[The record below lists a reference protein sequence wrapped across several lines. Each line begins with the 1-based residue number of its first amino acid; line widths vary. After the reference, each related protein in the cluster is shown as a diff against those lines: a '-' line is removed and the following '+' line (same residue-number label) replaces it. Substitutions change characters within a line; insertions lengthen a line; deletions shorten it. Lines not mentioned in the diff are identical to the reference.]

1 MLSTLRRNLRAPT
14 AVALL
19 AFTALTMAA
28 PVANAGIV
36 STEAAF
42 AGATLD
48 ADRTRLVEA
57 LARADVQAALVA
69 HGVDPAVVQQRVA
82 SLTADEVKRMNE
94 QMDQMP
100 AGGDILGTLVII
112 FLILLFTDLMG
123 WTHVFPFTNKGSVGN

>member
-1 MLSTLRRNLRAPT
+1 MLSTLRRNLRAPA

-19 AFTALTMAA
+19 AFTTMTMIA

-48 ADRTRLVEA
+48 ADRAKLNDT
-57 LARADVQAALVA
+57 LARADVRAALVA
-69 HGVDPAVVQQRVA
+69 HGVDPAAVQQRVA
-82 SLTADEVKRMNE
+82 SLSADEVKQLNA

-100 AGGDILGTLVII
+100 AGGDILGTLVLI
-112 FLILLFTDLMG
+112 FLVLLFTDLMG
-123 WTHVFPFTNKGSVGN
+123 WTHVFPFTNKGSAK